1 VTDRGLKGKPDF
13 WLDEDE
19 GEPDNLRFKA
29 LEKLHFFEGVL
40 RTVGGTSFAELE
52 E

>member
-1 VTDRGLKGKPDF
+1 VTDRGLKGKLDF
-13 WLDEDE
+13 WFDDDE
-19 GEPDNLRFKA
+19 GGPDNLRFKA

-40 RTVGGTSFAELE
+40 RTAGWTSFAELE